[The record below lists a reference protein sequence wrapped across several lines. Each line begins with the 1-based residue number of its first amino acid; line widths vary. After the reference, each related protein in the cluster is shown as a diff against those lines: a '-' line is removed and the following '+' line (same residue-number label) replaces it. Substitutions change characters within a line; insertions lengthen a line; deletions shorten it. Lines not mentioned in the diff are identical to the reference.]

1 MRIADRTDHGID
13 DTRSTHLLDPADDLA
28 RLGEAIDESVVANEY
43 LPNSAALLAIC
54 VSNLPEVKRM
64 LGDRAVRMLITEIE
78 KRLKKVLRGS
88 DVIGRLNED
97 QFGIVLSRCGPE
109 NILTAARRFLAAAAK
124 RPVIIGDS
132 AVEVMLSTASVP
144 FPDEDLISSDDVIAR
159 AETRLLD
166 ETRSRTPTPACFND
180 GNLLG

>member
-1 MRIADRTDHGID
+1 MPMADRTDHGID
-13 DTRSTHLLDPADDLA
+13 DTQSTHKPADDLD
-28 RLGEAIDESVVANEY
+28 RLREAIDESVVANEY

-54 VSNLPEVKRM
+54 VSNLPEVKKM
-64 LGDRAVRMLITEIE
+64 FGGRAVKMLITEIE
-78 KRLKKVLRGS
+78 NRLKQVLRGS

-97 QFGIVLSRCGPE
+97 QFGIVLSRCEPE

-124 RPVIIGDS
+124 GPVIIGDC
-132 AVEVMLSTASVP
+132 AVEVMLSTASVA
-144 FPDEDLISSDDVIAR
+144 FPDEGLISSDDVIAR

-166 ETRSRTPTPACFND
+166 ETRNRTPTLARFND